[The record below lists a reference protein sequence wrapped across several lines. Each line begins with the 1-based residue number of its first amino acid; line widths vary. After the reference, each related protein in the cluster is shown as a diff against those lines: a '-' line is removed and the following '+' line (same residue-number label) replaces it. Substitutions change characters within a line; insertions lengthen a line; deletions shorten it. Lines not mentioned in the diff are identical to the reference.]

1 MDNITFP
8 QLPLSPQTLQAL
20 QDMGFEEATPIQAE
34 SIPLIL
40 EGRDVLGQA
49 QTGTGKT
56 CAYGIPLIEKID
68 LDATGV
74 QYLVLAP
81 TRELAIQIADELH
94 ELTKYH
100 EGIRILAV
108 YGGQPI
114 SRQIMALKKRP
125 QIIVGTP
132 GRVMDHMRRKTIRL
146 DQLSGIILDEADEML
161 NMGFKEDI
169 DTILAD
175 TPESIQRIL
184 FSATMPKGIL
194 ELTKRYLQEPVH
206 VRIEHSQLTVSNIE
220 QFYIEVRE
228 SSKIEVLC
236 RLIESERIKL
246 ALIFCNT
253 KRKVDDVYEKLQ
265 TRGYSAEALHGD
277 MKQMTRTRVMNR
289 FRNGDVELLVATDV
303 AARGIDVDDIEVVI
317 NYDLPQDEEYYVH
330 RIGRTARAG
339 RSGKAFTFVVGRE
352 IFDLKNI
359 QRFTHSTI
367 TCTQPPSLVDLT
379 ETHVAELL
387 NQTREILAAGE
398 LDRYRNAI
406 EQFVTDVN
414 ATENE
419 ETFYTTADIA
429 AALVSLS
436 MGQKTRQASE
446 IEPVVP
452 YEEMLARRNQQR
464 KERSAGRRSPG
475 SLSGQEFQ
483 DALLRGDT
491 VIDDDSEPG
500 KRAGKKRKKDLE
512 AGMIRLFLNVGR
524 DDRLQPAHLVKAISS
539 SSSIN
544 GKQIGA
550 IAMYGRYT
558 FVDVPSETAD
568 QVVTGLNGLRIGGQT
583 LRAEIS
589 VPGQKGSAGERKP
602 ADGKKRKQNDAKRP
616 DGKARPKGKK
626 PDDRRSDRKKKKK

>member
-8 QLPLSPQTLQAL
+8 QLALSPQTLQAL

-81 TRELAIQIADELH
+81 TRELAIQIADEMH

-169 DTILAD
+169 DTILVD

-303 AARGIDVDDIEVVI
+303 AARGIDVDNIEVVI

-352 IFDLKNI
+352 IFDLKNV

-367 TCTQPPSLVDLT
+367 TCTQPPSLVDVT
-379 ETHVAELL
+379 ETHVAEILD
-387 NQTREILAAGE
+387 QTREILAAGE

-464 KERSAGRRSPG
+464 KERAGGRRSSEG
-475 SLSGQEFQ
+475 VSGREFQ

-500 KRAGKKRKKDLE
+500 DRNRKKRKKDLE
-512 AGMIRLFLNVGR
+512 AGKIRLFLNVGR

-558 FVDVPSETAD
+558 FVDVPAETAD
-568 QVVTGLNGLRIGGQT
+568 QVVMGLNGLRIGGQT

-589 VPGQKGSAGERKP
+589 VPGQKGSDGERK
-602 ADGKKRKQNDAKRP
+602 KSSAKRSY
-616 DGKARPKGKK
+616 DKEWKK
-626 PDDRRSDRKKKKK
+626 DKKSDDRKKKKK